1 MSLSQKMSKKSLLGE
16 ADTLFDRSSKFVTTS
31 AAATS
36 GRGSLLEERLHV
48 AGGRRVLDGKVLLR
62 LAWWRWAVEGGGR
75 LRLALLLRDLRE
87 PARSL
92 VELQPRGECSP
103 PKEKS

>member
-16 ADTLFDRSSKFVTTS
+16 AETLFDRSSKFVTAS

-48 AGGRRVLDGKVLLR
+48 A
-62 LAWWRWAVEGGGR
+62 
-75 LRLALLLRDLRE
+75 
-87 PARSL
+87 
-92 VELQPRGECSP
+92 
-103 PKEKS
+103 